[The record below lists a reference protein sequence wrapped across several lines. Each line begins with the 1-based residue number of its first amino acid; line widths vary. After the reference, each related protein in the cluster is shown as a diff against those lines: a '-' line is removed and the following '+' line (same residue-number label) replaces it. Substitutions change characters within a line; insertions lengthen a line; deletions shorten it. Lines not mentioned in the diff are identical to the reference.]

1 MASRSYANFDLLLE
15 QEGEGRYQAR
25 VTESPLG
32 DTPCVKFQLPFNAT
46 TLENLLLKLDP
57 GRSGTRRVG
66 ATGQQQAAMDFG
78 GPLFKAIFTGDRL
91 PAYRLS
97 ET

>member
-1 MASRSYANFDLLLE
+1 MATRRYLNFDLLLE

-25 VTESPLG
+25 VTDSPLG
-32 DTPCVKFQLPFNAT
+32 ETPSVRFELPFDAT

-66 ATGQQQAAMDFG
+66 GTGQ
-78 GPLFKAIFTGDRL
+78 
-91 PAYRLS
+91 
-97 ET
+97 